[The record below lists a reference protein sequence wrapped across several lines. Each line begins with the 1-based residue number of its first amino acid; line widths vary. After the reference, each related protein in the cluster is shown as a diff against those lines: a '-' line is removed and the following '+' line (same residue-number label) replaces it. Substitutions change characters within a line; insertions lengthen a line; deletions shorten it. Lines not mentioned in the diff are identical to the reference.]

1 MVFIL
6 KNQDFNVNEESVT
19 KQLETMHFLHH
30 SISHLLHLFIVKLG
44 LQRGDLFS
52 LLITSTGV
60 PQGSLLGLPLFSLL
74 SSSLWLL
81 LHIT

>member
-30 SISHLLHLFIVKLG
+30 SISHLLHLFIPKL
-44 LQRGDLFS
+44 LNLDCREEIYFHCS
-52 LLITSTGV
+52 
-60 PQGSLLGLPLFSLL
+60 
-74 SSSLWLL
+74 
-81 LHIT
+81 